1 MSDSKFRITM
11 IKMPMMNM
19 IMPLRMTM
27 LMMLR
32 SEKKITRHGKKLRL
46 IMMMIQMM
54 KRRSKKKM
62 TRPCKERAESMIMI
76 LIMI

>member
-19 IMPLRMTM
+19 IMPLMMTM

-32 SEKKITRHGKKLRL
+32 SEKKITRHGKKLRF
-46 IMMMIQMM
+46 
-54 KRRSKKKM
+54 
-62 TRPCKERAESMIMI
+62 
-76 LIMI
+76 